1 MEKTNNT
8 SVTVTTDD
16 NRVTQDL
23 LMDYLK
29 TMNKG
34 LTEQQTK
41 QFLAVAG
48 TFGLNPWKREVYAVT
63 FKNRDGSTEMSI
75 VTGYETYI
83 KRAELNPNY
92 DGFDIEFKGS
102 FKKGKVTKQGR
113 NGTWQVDGIVPDG
126 DVSCICTVYR
136 KDRAH
141 PTREEVFF
149 DEYDQGNSM
158 WQSKPRTMLKKVAI
172 VSAFRKAFPL
182 DFGGMPYASEELPD
196 EMNGRNDLNSKGYQ
210 EVVVEQNAVPATDH
224 TLEPPKEKYDHKDP
238 KASLLVAVKTYNTK
252 QFAAMLQMFAN
263 KDDEAHSFVVEKLK
277 ENGWTTPKAVPSDRY
292 KDVVEWF
299 YMAKDGG
306 VVAEA
311 EPAAEEV
318 NEQKV
323 DTEEVPF

>member
-1 MEKTNNT
+1 MEQQNNNA
-8 SVTVTTDD
+8 VATVTEET
-16 NRVTQDL
+16 RVTQEL
-23 LMDYLK
+23 LLDYLK

-63 FKNRDGSTEMSI
+63 YKNKDGSTDMSI

-92 DGFDIEFKGS
+92 DGFDIEFKGG
-102 FKKGKVTKQGR
+102 FKRGKITKQGK
-113 NGTWQVDGIVPDG
+113 NGPWQVDALVPDG
-126 DVSCICTVYR
+126 TVSCVCTVYR

-182 DFGGMPYASEELPD
+182 DFGGMPYTNDELPEHMTGAD
-196 EMNGRNDLNSKGYQ
+196 KLEQQGYT
-210 EVVVEQNAVPATDH
+210 EVQQAAPAAQV
-224 TLEPPKEKYDHKDP
+224 EPPKAAKTQDEKDANWLAMCDELRARNPEIFDKYLTTHNVPDLAEIKGSKDRHKLYTELKSTID
-238 KASLLVAVKTYNTK
+238 
-252 QFAAMLQMFAN
+252 FAE
-263 KDDEAHSFVVEKLK
+263 KEAD
-277 ENGWTTPKAVPSDRY
+277 NA
-292 KDVVEWF
+292 
-299 YMAKDGG
+299 
-306 VVAEA
+306 
-311 EPAAEEV
+311 
-318 NEQKV
+318 
-323 DTEEVPF
+323 